1 MAALLLGKR
10 GGGGKMKSHTMLTSY
25 ISVESGVFVLLELGG
40 GGGKGNFVK

>member
-10 GGGGKMKSHTMLTSY
+10 GGGQDEKSYNAHFIY
-25 ISVESGVFVLLELGG
+25 ISRDSGVFALLELGG